1 MNRYTHIIEIDKELK
16 PGDSGLLDA
25 YSAAVTA
32 ASAKA
37 GPATVH
43 LSLGK
48 RVNAWPFGPGYMQ
61 QGTGSGII
69 INKNGLVLTNDHVV
83 SNSSIIMVH
92 LPDGRDFQG
101 RVVGRDSIHDMALVK
116 IDGDN
121 LPTAKLGT
129 SKNLLPGQLVIAI
142 GNPLGFTWTVT
153 AGVVSATHRELPVAG
168 GKKLRNLI
176 QTDASINP
184 GNSGGP
190 LINSRGEVIGINAAV
205 ILGAQNIGFAI
216 EIDPVRKALKDFV
229 ADEEEPMPL
238 GLSGKRQ
245 KVEFEGETDR
255 DHEHTGVL
263 ITGIEEGRLAD
274 KLDLKKGD
282 IIIALDNQRIE
293 DPKDLEA
300 SYAEPQDQLRL
311 LVVREGDLHEI
322 IAKTIARS
330 KS

>member
-1 MNRYTHIIEIDKELK
+1 MNRYTHVIEIDKELK
-16 PGDSGLLDA
+16 PSDSGLLDA
-25 YSAAVTA
+25 YSAAVTT

-69 INKNGLVLTNDHVV
+69 INKNGLILTNDHVV
-83 SNSSIIMVH
+83 SNSSVIMVH
-92 LPDGRDFQG
+92 LPDGRSFQG
-101 RVVGRDSIHDMALVK
+101 TVVGRDPMHDIALVK
-116 IDGDN
+116 IDGKD

-168 GKKLRNLI
+168 GRKLRNLI

-190 LINSRGEVIGINAAV
+190 LINSRGEVIGINTAMV
-205 ILGAQNIGFAI
+205 LGAQNIGFAI
-216 EIDPVRKALKDFV
+216 EIDPIRKALKEFL
-229 ADEEEPMPL
+229 ADEEESIPL

-245 KVEFEGETDR
+245 KVELEDESNR
-255 DHEHTGVL
+255 DHQHTGVL
-263 ITGIEEGRLAD
+263 VTGIEEGGLAD

-322 IAKTIARS
+322 IAKTTVKS